1 MQGGA
6 LSRWLLLGLIALG
19 MVLFLPKLLGK
30 GGEQRQPLA
39 PEALAQ
45 VAERAP
51 TETLCRLD
59 GPRFRAFLSTRGA
72 SLERFELTDA
82 KYQKGGHPIDLGTT
96 PDAEARQQLR
106 FHFRNEAVHPPEWPE
121 WQTEVDLADWKLV
134 AEDGKRCEFTLED
147 SRAALRKTVAINER
161 PYELDVTLAVT
172 NRSEVKRTHA
182 ATVETTAW
190 RYRKDVEGGMFRV
203 SPFVTSLE
211 CVDAT
216 AKTTRRMITDFE
228 PGDFE
233 EFPRSALHRGEWL
246 EAAGAPRVAAVSNAY
261 FTHALLP
268 VAGPGAPVCQQLIE
282 QWPSASSYGSDPMAG
297 AMYRSRLAYPPKEL
311 APGESAE
318 YRVSTYVGPKE
329 RAALAAAAG
338 GQYPLLELI
347 DLGFFSSIAKVL
359 VAFLLRVHG
368 VVPNW
373 GLAIILLTI
382 TARVLLFPLALPS
395 IKGMI
400 KMRELKPE
408 MDAIAAKFKDD
419 PQARGLAQLELMQK
433 HDAGPLTTA
442 KGCLP
447 QMASMPVWF
456 ALYTTLQTAVELYN
470 IPFLWFP
477 DLSAPDPFYVLPF
490 VIGATSF
497 VQQKMIPMSGMD
509 PAQQKMMTY
518 FMPAMFTV
526 FMLFLPAGL
535 GVYMFTNGL
544 LGIAQQQIVERQVR
558 KKTGMRADG
567 TRLGEIAVRTKSE
580 APAASAESKRNQR
593 TRPEAADAEPTSESR
608 PLLDKGKA

>member
-1 MQGGA
+1 MQGSA
-6 LSRWLLLGLIALG
+6 ISRWLLLGLIALG

-30 GGEQRQPLA
+30 GGDKRQPLA
-39 PEALAQ
+39 PETLAQ
-45 VAERAP
+45 AAERAP
-51 TETLCRLD
+51 GEALCRIE
-59 GPRFRAFLSTRGA
+59 GPRFRAFVSTRGA
-72 SLERFELTDA
+72 SLERFELAEA
-82 KYQKGGHPIDLGTT
+82 KYQKGGKPIDLGTT

-106 FHFRNEAVHPPEWPE
+106 FHLRNEALHPAEWAE
-121 WQTEVDLADWKLV
+121 WQTRVDLFDWKLV
-134 AEDGKRCEFTLED
+134 AEDGKRCEYAFED
-147 SRAALRKTVAINER
+147 TQVALRKVIAANER
-161 PYELDVTLAVT
+161 PYELDVTMTVT

-190 RYRKDVEGGMFRV
+190 RYRHEVEGGMFRV
-203 SPFVTSLE
+203 SPFVTSVE
-211 CVDAT
+211 CVDAA

-233 EFPRSALHRGEWL
+233 EFPRSPLHRGDWL
-246 EAAGAPRVAAVSNAY
+246 EAPGEPRVAAVSNAY

-268 VAGPGAPVCQQLIE
+268 VSGPGAPVCQQQIE
-282 QWPSASSYGSDPMAG
+282 QWPSATSYGSDPKAG
-297 AMYRSRLAYPPKEL
+297 AMYRARLAYPAKEL
-311 APGESAE
+311 GPGESAE
-318 YRVSTYVGPKE
+318 YRLGTYVGPKE
-329 RAALAAAAG
+329 RAVLGTAAG
-338 GQYPLLELI
+338 GQYPLAELI
-347 DLGFFSSIAKVL
+347 DLGFFSAIAKVL
-359 VAFLLRVHG
+359 VAFLLHVHG
-368 VVPNW
+368 FVPNW

-447 QMASMPVWF
+447 QLASMPVWF

-477 DLSAPDPFYVLPF
+477 DLSASDPYYVLPF
-490 VIGATSF
+490 IIGATSF
-497 VQQKMIPMSGMD
+497 VQQRLIPMTGMD

-544 LGIAQQQIVERQVR
+544 LGIAQQQLVERQVR
-558 KKTGMRADG
+558 RKTGMRPDG

-580 APAASAESKRNQR
+580 APPASSPTGKNKRK
-593 TRPEAADAEPTSESR
+593 ADAEADAGSTSESR